1 MRTPAGPGVRD
12 DGGVFE
18 GWTVPIDYDPLISK
32 LIVWGSTRDEAICRM
47 QRALG
52 EYRIE
57 GIETNLNFFREVL
70 DHPDFRKG
78 EFDTGFIERW
88 QQNRMADT
96 APPQTE
102 RDLAVIAAILCDSDR
117 TASSPKA
124 GVAPRNSNPWKTTG
138 RMRGMRT

>member
-1 MRTPAGPGVRD
+1 
-12 DGGVFE
+12 
-18 GWTVPIDYDPLISK
+18 
-32 LIVWGSTRDEAICRM
+32 M

-88 QQNRMADT
+88 LQNRMADT

-102 RDLAVIAAILCDSDR
+102 RDLAVIAAILCDSPNPAHDGI
-117 TASSPKA
+117 S
-124 GVAPRNSNPWKTTG
+124 VVESNPSDSSRLKRLQHPLSFCSALYREQSRAGTVG
-138 RMRGMRT
+138 